1 VELAEAK
8 SGRILWNE
16 RLKDRLSG
24 ILAGDQELIAQ
35 LVSAV
40 TLAVISRELELS
52 RTQPLPTLKS
62 YTLLLG
68 AIGLMHRLSLRDF
81 EEARHLLRTVVDRS
95 PRQAVPQAWLA
106 NWHVL
111 RVQQGW
117 SVDPQQDAYEALQC
131 TRRALDADPDC
142 SLALAIDGFV
152 HTNLLKRLDV
162 ALERYDLAL
171 AANPNNPLAWLLR
184 GTLHAFT
191 GNGDEAIDN
200 TQRALRLT
208 PLDPHRYFYDSLAA
222 SACIAA
228 RQYDGALELAQR
240 SLRANRQHTST
251 LRVMAVAQW
260 HLGQEDE
267 ARRTAGELMKL
278 EPSLTVER
286 WLQRSPSAA
295 YEIGREFAD
304 VLRQVGVP
312 A

>member
-1 VELAEAK
+1 MGLEVAHVIIEHQDIYGRGVNLAARLMALAGPGEIIISAHVRDRLTPGLDADVEDLGFCFLRHISEPVRAYRIGPPGPRPTAAPMLLRGKLSPAIAVVPFAPRLGGVDRNALGDVIAEELIGALSHSTELSVISRLSTMAFSHRHATFTETGAHLNADYVLSGRYSADEHGLVLEVELAEAK

-111 RVQQGW
+111 RVQQGAG
-117 SVDPQQDAYEALQC
+117 D
-131 TRRALDADPDC
+131 RR
-142 SLALAIDGFV
+142 
-152 HTNLLKRLDV
+152 
-162 ALERYDLAL
+162 
-171 AANPNNPLAWLLR
+171 LR
-184 GTLHAFT
+184 
-191 GNGDEAIDN
+191 
-200 TQRALRLT
+200 
-208 PLDPHRYFYDSLAA
+208 PHQPAE
-222 SACIAA
+222 AA
-228 RQYDGALELAQR
+228 R
-240 SLRANRQHTST
+240 
-251 LRVMAVAQW
+251 
-260 HLGQEDE
+260 
-267 ARRTAGELMKL
+267 RR
-278 EPSLTVER
+278 P
-286 WLQRSPSAA
+286 
-295 YEIGREFAD
+295 
-304 VLRQVGVP
+304 
-312 A
+312 